1 LQRLKSPGKS
11 AVNGIGASGREQGW
25 PVRNLSIKWRAAI
38 AATVSAVALIVLVSA
53 IQLHFLRKDLSA
65 VLFDT
70 QFAMV
75 SRVAAEVDNQLAM
88 HLEMLA
94 RVARATPQP
103 LPTTADGMRA
113 WWRKQSMLP
122 VMFDDVVLC
131 TPDGLA
137 IADLPAMPQR
147 VKMNIADRLY
157 FQEVM
162 RTGKAV
168 ISDPVFGR
176 SSNEP
181 AVLMAT
187 PVFADDGSGRILAVL
202 IGSLRLNKANF
213 LAGLASAKAGKSG
226 YFTIITKGPNPSYV
240 VHPDVNRMSRPR
252 PPDMHGAADR
262 ALAGFEGSMEE
273 VSSTGVRGLYSFKS
287 LRTANWVLGAA
298 IPAVEAFAPLAEA
311 EQRTYFVSTLVALIV
326 APLVWFAVWRLLSP
340 LSSLRDAMFR
350 LRAGGAAFVP
360 VPVAR
365 RDEIGDLAAD
375 FNILMQARESSEGR
389 LRESENRLRMIAD
402 NMPALISYVD
412 RHLRFRFTNKAYS
425 DWFGF
430 DADHLLG
437 CSVKDFVGGGIFT
450 AIKPHLE
457 AALAGERVTF
467 EHVMFTPGVK
477 RMVEV
482 TLVPHSNQDGEVV
495 GAYTLILDI
504 TRQKEVE
511 NMLRRLARFDTLTQL
526 PNRHYFEE
534 HLADAILR
542 SERTRSVLALMFLDV
557 DHFKAINDGF
567 GHEAGDEVLREFAK
581 RVSTA
586 VRSTDTVARLAGDE
600 FVVILEGMHDAAE
613 TEVVARKILTAL
625 EPEFKVRTGALNV
638 SSSIGIAVRKLGQ
651 MDGGELL
658 RQADAALYAAKREGR
673 NRFHL
678 DHPGDRG
685 ADGFLPPRLVVG

>member
-1 LQRLKSPGKS
+1 MK
-11 AVNGIGASGREQGW
+11 
-25 PVRNLSIKWRAAI
+25 NLSIKWLAAI
-38 AATVSAVALIVLVSA
+38 AATVSAVALIVLVGA

-65 VLFDT
+65 VVFDT

-75 SRVAAEVDNQLAM
+75 SRMAAEIDNRLAM
-88 HLEMLA
+88 HLDMLA

-103 LPTTADGMRA
+103 LPAAADGMRA
-113 WWRKQSMLP
+113 WWRKQAMLP
-122 VMFDDVVLC
+122 AMFDDVVLF
-131 TPDGLA
+131 TPEGVA
-137 IADLPAMPQR
+137 FADLPALPQR
-147 VKMNIADRLY
+147 MKMSIADRQY
-157 FQEVM
+157 FQEVL
-162 RTGKAV
+162 RTRKPV
-168 ISDPVFGR
+168 ISEPVLGR

-181 AVLMAT
+181 VVLMAA
-187 PVFADDGSGRILAVL
+187 PVFADDGSGRLIAVL
-202 IGSLRLNKANF
+202 IGTLRLNKANF
-213 LAGLASAKAGKSG
+213 LAGLAAAKAGKSG
-226 YFTIITKGPNPSYV
+226 YFSIITKGPNPMYV

-252 PPDMHGAADR
+252 PANLHGAADR
-262 ALAGFEGSMEE
+262 ALEGFEGSMEE
-273 VSSTGVRGLYSFKS
+273 TSSTGVRGLYSFKS
-287 LRTANWVLGAA
+287 LRTTNWVLGAT
-298 IPAVEAFAPLAEA
+298 IPADEAFAPLAEA
-311 EQRTYFVSTLVALIV
+311 EQRTYLVSTLVALIV
-326 APLVWFAVWRLLSP
+326 APLVWFAVWRLLGP
-340 LSSLRDAMFR
+340 LSSLRDAMHR
-350 LRAGGAAFVP
+350 LHGGEGAFVP
-360 VPVAR
+360 VPVTR
-365 RDEIGDLAAD
+365 HDEIGDLAAD
-375 FNILMQARESSEGR
+375 FNLLMQARESTEAR

-437 CSVKDFVGGGIFT
+437 RSVQDFVGGGIFT
-450 AIKPHLE
+450 SIKPHLE
-457 AALAGERVTF
+457 AALVGERVTF
-467 EHVMFTPGVK
+467 EHAMFTPGIK

-482 TLVPHSNQDGEVV
+482 TLVPHRNQDGEIV

-542 SERTRSVLALMFLDV
+542 SERNRSVLALMFLDV
-557 DHFKAINDGF
+557 DHFKSINDGY

-600 FVVILEGMHDAAE
+600 FVVILEGLREAPE
-613 TEVVARKILTAL
+613 SEVVAKKILTAL
-625 EPEFKVRTGALNV
+625 EPEFKVRTGVLKV
-638 SSSIGIAVRKLGQ
+638 SSSIGITVRKLGQ

-678 DHPGDRG
+678 DTPGDRG
-685 ADGFLPPRLVVG
+685 ADGFPPPRLVAG